1 MKPALQITGLS
12 KKYFKGDRQP
22 YINLRDTIINI
33 ATSPRSIFSPKI
45 EVSKLGH
52 NEFWALKDIN
62 LTVNPGEIL
71 GIIGSN
77 SAGKSTLLKILSR
90 ITFPSTGQI
99 SLNGRIASLLEVGTG
114 FHLELTGRE
123 NIFLNGA
130 ILGMSR
136 QEVKRKFNEIVE
148 FSGVSKFLDTPV
160 KHYSSGMRV
169 RLGFA
174 VAAHL
179 DSEILLIDE
188 VLAVGDAAFQQK
200 SLGKMNDITK
210 SEGRTIIFISHDMGA
225 IQNLCRRCVLLE
237 DGKIKKIGQTQNIIK
252 YYLNSKNGFRPIHH
266 FPTIKAK
273 KMQIRKIKVLN
284 HHNQSSAQIEAY
296 KPFSVEVD
304 YDINE
309 IIPGAHLGLSL
320 NDQKGN
326 YVFFSSDM
334 DNNQHL
340 LIDKKLGSHKAI
352 FRFPANEHLS
362 LNLGTHY
369 LRLSLGIPD
378 NITYDQVD
386 NLKINIHDSV
396 ERKQL
401 IRNGSRP
408 GIFLVDTKWEH
419 LPAR

>member
-77 SAGKSTLLKILSR
+77 GAGKSTLLKILSR

-160 KHYSSGMRV
+160 KHYSSGMR
-169 RLGFA
+169 G
-174 VAAHL
+174 
-179 DSEILLIDE
+179 
-188 VLAVGDAAFQQK
+188 
-200 SLGKMNDITK
+200 
-210 SEGRTIIFISHDMGA
+210 
-225 IQNLCRRCVLLE
+225 
-237 DGKIKKIGQTQNIIK
+237 
-252 YYLNSKNGFRPIHH
+252 
-266 FPTIKAK
+266 
-273 KMQIRKIKVLN
+273 
-284 HHNQSSAQIEAY
+284 
-296 KPFSVEVD
+296 
-304 YDINE
+304 
-309 IIPGAHLGLSL
+309 
-320 NDQKGN
+320 
-326 YVFFSSDM
+326 
-334 DNNQHL
+334 
-340 LIDKKLGSHKAI
+340 
-352 FRFPANEHLS
+352 
-362 LNLGTHY
+362 
-369 LRLSLGIPD
+369 
-378 NITYDQVD
+378 
-386 NLKINIHDSV
+386 
-396 ERKQL
+396 
-401 IRNGSRP
+401 
-408 GIFLVDTKWEH
+408 
-419 LPAR
+419 